1 MEQREKPIYVLYQ
14 NKTRT
19 IVPKFISFIIFGVIF
34 YVGILLNLA
43 LLALT
48 GSEETVVK
56 MVALVLL
63 LLIIAVGAY
72 ITFHK
77 AHLPY
82 TFYRNRILFNK
93 KDIFYSNMSH
103 VIVKRDIFDKIFKTY
118 SLDVG
123 HHLYV
128 RHIPDTLNIQQY
140 VQQLVSYSQRT

>member
-19 IVPKFISFIIFGVIF
+19 IVPKFISFIILGVIF

-63 LLIIAVGAY
+63 LLISW
-72 ITFHK
+72 
-77 AHLPY
+77 
-82 TFYRNRILFNK
+82 
-93 KDIFYSNMSH
+93 D
-103 VIVKRDIFDKIFKTY
+103 
-118 SLDVG
+118 SL
-123 HHLYV
+123 LKQ
-128 RHIPDTLNIQQY
+128 PLN
-140 VQQLVSYSQRT
+140 